1 MKKKYNRPL
10 SPHLTIYKPQ
20 ITSILSISHRITGI
34 FQSFGLLLIST
45 LILII
50 YLGENAYDLFDIL
63 LNSIFGKAFFVIYTF
78 SLLYHLCN
86 GIRHLLWDLGFGFSL
101 NSVTYSGYFTIFLA
115 FFTNVILWIYI

>member
-1 MKKKYNRPL
+1 MKKINRPL

-20 ITSILSISHRITGI
+20 ITSILSISHRIAGI
-34 FQSFGLLLIST
+34 FQSVGLLLIAA

-50 YLGENAYDLFDIL
+50 YLGESTYGFFDGP
-63 LNSIFGKAFFVIYTF
+63 LNSIFGKSFFIVYTF

-101 NSVTYSGYFTIFLA
+101 NSVAYSGYFIIFLA
-115 FFTNVILWIYI
+115 FFTNAILWIYI

>member
-1 MKKKYNRPL
+1 MKKINRPL

-20 ITSILSISHRITGI
+20 ITSILSISHRIAGI
-34 FQSFGLLLIST
+34 FQSFGLLLMSS

-50 YLGENAYDLFDIL
+50 YLGESVYGFFDGP
-63 LNSIFGKAFFVIYTF
+63 LNSIFGQVFFIGYTF

-101 NSVTYSGYFTIFLA
+101 NSVEYSGYFIIFLA

>member
-20 ITSILSISHRITGI
+20 ITSILSISHRIAGI
-34 FQSFGLLLIST
+34 FQSFGLLIIAA

-50 YLGENAYDLFDIL
+50 YLGESAYGFFDDA
-63 LNSIFGKAFFVIYTF
+63 LNSIFGKSFFIVYTF

-101 NSVTYSGYFTIFLA
+101 NSVAYSGYFIIFLA
-115 FFTNVILWIYI
+115 FFTNAILWIYI